1 MSFVITCGDEG
12 VQINVGTRLAVVGA
26 GINLPDFSLIVAA
39 LKKLLGSDLRV
50 AASEE
55 NDWVKKELGLDTWE
69 QTNASFQQEAQ
80 VLADREGLLYAGNLP
95 FADPQELKHE
105 IKGHMVRPAGVHIA
119 NSVCF
124 TLDGGEQTYHL
135 GQYLISAEWIGE
147 VDRDKARE
155 LLKTQVDFY
164 QSLSSMPLKFTTQE
178 GGVLGEAHA
187 AGVKALLTEFNYE
200 LG

>member
-39 LKKLLGSDLRV
+39 LKKLLGPDLRV